1 MYIKKEN
8 FDFSVKHTRFIP
20 LLSDKEKVS
29 YLKNRNILTNAF
41 VFFLLINSVKHSVT
55 KWQLIN
61 LTDNFFIN
69 GVKSSSAGE
78 AGN

>member
-8 FDFSVKHTRFIP
+8 LDFSVKHTRFIP

-55 KWQLIN
+55 KWQIIN
-61 LTDNFFIN
+61 LTDNFFLN
-69 GVKSSSAGE
+69 GVKSIQAGE